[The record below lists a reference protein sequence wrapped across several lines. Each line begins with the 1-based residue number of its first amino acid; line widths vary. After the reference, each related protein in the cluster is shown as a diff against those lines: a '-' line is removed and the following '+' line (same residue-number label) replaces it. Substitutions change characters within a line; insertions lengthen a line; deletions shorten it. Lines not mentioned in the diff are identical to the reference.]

1 MKKLKKKFITLNKK
15 SRLYYLD
22 KPIIAL
28 TGGIATGKS
37 TVTKLLALRG
47 IEIIDADQL
56 VKSIY
61 EEEETKIFI
70 QENFKQAWVEMKINF
85 KILREIF
92 FKDSNAKNK
101 IEAFIYARLPEVFKQ
116 ACEKIKEQDFYVY
129 DVPLLFERD
138 LDKKVDLVVVAYSSR
153 QIQLKR
159 LMERDKIDE
168 KLATSILDQQMNIE
182 LKKNRANFILN
193 NSGNLKQLAD
203 EVHHFILQVIDD

>member
-1 MKKLKKKFITLNKK
+1 MKKLKQKFITLNKK
-15 SRLYYLD
+15 SRLYHLD

-70 QENFKQAWVEMKINF
+70 QENFKQAWVDMKINF

-101 IEAFIYARLPEVFKQ
+101 IEAFIYARLPEVFKH